1 MPAAPVA
8 AKSCLPDTNRD
19 GAASAVPISIRRMT
33 KRSQFLAA
41 NGGVRVPMPGFVL
54 LVHPRQD
61 GDATAGFGITATK
74 KLGGAVIRNRAKR
87 RLRAL
92 VRDQFSDAA
101 TAGADHVLIARAD
114 AVTLDYRQLATD
126 LSKALAKVPRRLA
139 QRHDSA

>member
-1 MPAAPVA
+1 
-8 AKSCLPDTNRD
+8 
-19 GAASAVPISIRRMT
+19 MT

-41 NGGVRVPMPGFVL
+41 NGGVRVPMPAFVL

-92 VRDQFSDAA
+92 VRDQFLDAA